1 MTVEDG
7 HLRIDI
13 KREEFQQQH
22 ITSARVK
29 TIVGWK
35 YGRID
40 IRARLPGG
48 TGTWPAIWMLP
59 TNPRYGNMGWPD
71 NGEVDIMEHAGQE
84 GDHGRFLG
92 SIYSK
97 SHIWMDGTGLST
109 YRDLPTAET
118 EFHTYSVLWNEE
130 KMQLLVDGVA
140 YITYVNPHTNW
151 QDWPF
156 DQEYQV
162 ILNVAAGG
170 WGGDVDINTLPQ
182 TLDVDYVRVYQQQTP
197 AMNELAANTG
207 LFW

>member
-1 MTVEDG
+1 
-7 HLRIDI
+7 
-13 KREEFQQQH
+13 
-22 ITSARVK
+22 
-29 TIVGWK
+29 
-35 YGRID
+35 
-40 IRARLPGG
+40 
-48 TGTWPAIWMLP
+48 
-59 TNPRYGNMGWPD
+59 
-71 NGEVDIMEHAGQE
+71 
-84 GDHGRFLG
+84 
-92 SIYSK
+92 
-97 SHIWMDGTGLST
+97 MDGTGLST